1 MKKILLPLFAAL
13 VLTACSEDQ
22 IAVENQD
29 ANAKASI
36 SEALVT
42 NYSGVFTTMD
52 SETRATVSIEFPSVN
67 SINTLAKATL
77 TLANGKEYTLTAE
90 EAVDVSSA
98 IENLHFYNDKMSF
111 DFTVD
116 TAGDNPVVS
125 NALFAGKESDI
136 LVVAHKGGSVPLSLT
151 GTYVCLDCGTHPTLG
166 TGVTQTF
173 NVVFPDGYGNATN
186 LTTQI
191 ILGSNNYGSPTGNQA
206 VDAQSF
212 ATNSGTVV
220 SSAKLDGAGS
230 VPGLNWEGAYR
241 EASTFGCEGVTGTW
255 SFDSAFGMLT
265 GTFQSDND
273 CFFRVAEGFQGFDGS
288 GFAPSPT
295 AGQLDSDFFSYGG
308 ASDGGLAYGGTVTS
322 GDGARGLDVDGG
334 VGSGGIYSF
343 ENSSTSN
350 RIVGIQPTGS
360 DFTPGYIEYR
370 YQNTSG
376 GEEDQ
381 LFVSYTIWSNN
392 DQARSNSLTLSV
404 SADGVSYTDI
414 PAADFA
420 TVEAAAAGEG
430 FISENRSG
438 VSLLAPLGGITLAN
452 GDFLYIRWSTD
463 DISGSGSRDEIGIDA
478 ITINND

>member
-1 MKKILLPLFAAL
+1 MKKLLLPFFAAL
-13 VLTACSEDQ
+13 LLSSCSEDQ
-22 IAVENQD
+22 IAVENQE
-29 ANAKASI
+29 ANAKASL
-36 SEALVT
+36 SEAAVT

-67 SINTLAKATL
+67 SMNTLAKATL
-77 TLANGKEYTLTAE
+77 TLSNGKEYTLTAE
-90 EAVDVSSA
+90 ETVDTGSA

-116 TAGDNPVVS
+116 SAGDNPIVT
-125 NALFAGKESDI
+125 NALFRDKEADI

-151 GTYVCLDCGTHPTLG
+151 GTYVCVDCGTHPTLG

-191 ILGSNNYGSPTGNQA
+191 LLGGNNYGSPTGNEA
-206 VDAQSF
+206 KEAQSF
-212 ATNSGTVV
+212 ATNSGTVLNT
-220 SSAKLDGAGS
+220 AKLDGAGS

-241 EASTFGCEGVTGTW
+241 AASAFGCEGVTGTW

-273 CFFRVAEGFQGFDGS
+273 CFFRVAEGFQAIDGS
-288 GFAPSPT
+288 GFAPNPA
-295 AGQLDSDFFSYGG
+295 AGQLDSDFFRYDG
-308 ASDGGLAYGGTVTS
+308 ASDSTLAYGGTATS

-334 VGSGGIYSF
+334 VGTGGIYAF
-343 ENSSTSN
+343 ELSATSN
-350 RIVGIQPTGS
+350 RFLGIQPGGS
-360 DFTPGYIEYR
+360 DFTPGFIEYR

-376 GEEDQ
+376 GVEDQ

-438 VSLLAPLGGITLAN
+438 ISLLGALGGITLAN
-452 GDFLYIRWSTD
+452 GDYLYIRWSTD
-463 DISGSGSRDEIGIDA
+463 DISGSGSRDEIGIDS
-478 ITINND
+478 ITIDND